1 MIYYN
6 LIINYKIKLKIMQIF
21 NNYKRQDKIF
31 NKTK

>member
-6 LIINYKIKLKIMQIF
+6 LIINYKIKLKIKHIF

-31 NKTK
+31 NKAK

>member
-6 LIINYKIKLKIMQIF
+6 LIINYKIKLKIIQIF